1 MNLVGV
7 DLHQKV
13 VLITAIDHNFV
24 MRHRTKQP
32 SSFQN
37 SDFCIIE
44 DAEDSAQASCQVSH
58 SLTESGWSSDMPSFK
73 LIDEDL
79 DEGVPAAAVE
89 DDECRIINENTI
101 FDHIREKAKNLPV
114 LTSLKVTCSPSL
126 ETLNLIRKRT
136 REKQLPVKNAVGV
149 SEEVRKTKVPCHSMV
164 IQSAEIIDLEENR
177 PFSNNDQR
185 PYSYHVSNAIDLAGE
200 RGELSFE
207 TGSVPLGTMDDEM
220 ISEYKPV
227 GSKIFHS
234 FENVKNTES
243 ELLSMANET
252 FIMHQPE
259 HNSSIFGFQETTPT
273 KVAEN
278 AATALTKIMENA
290 AIKQLKEV
298 EDPTLHGYT
307 PVTSE
312 KTDVSMETSR
322 KEAEGRSRL
331 LSSGDAYFI
340 RNKVGYPLR
349 SPSFKE
355 QQGISSV
362 EVGDVS
368 QPNPFLG
375 FKSIFSF
382 LFE

>member
-1 MNLVGV
+1 
-7 DLHQKV
+7 
-13 VLITAIDHNFV
+13 
-24 MRHRTKQP
+24 
-32 SSFQN
+32 
-37 SDFCIIE
+37 
-44 DAEDSAQASCQVSH
+44 
-58 SLTESGWSSDMPSFK
+58 
-73 LIDEDL
+73 
-79 DEGVPAAAVE
+79 
-89 DDECRIINENTI
+89 
-101 FDHIREKAKNLPV
+101 
-114 LTSLKVTCSPSL
+114 
-126 ETLNLIRKRT
+126 
-136 REKQLPVKNAVGV
+136 
-149 SEEVRKTKVPCHSMV
+149 
-164 IQSAEIIDLEENR
+164 
-177 PFSNNDQR
+177 
-185 PYSYHVSNAIDLAGE
+185 
-200 RGELSFE
+200 
-207 TGSVPLGTMDDEM
+207 M

-273 KVAEN
+273 KFV
-278 AATALTKIMENA
+278 ENA